1 MTRKFR
7 VELGRGEGKND
18 EKRHPANNHYTDS
31 LKLLIVVGPGKEKTN
46 NARPHLSAK
55 WVVP

>member
-1 MTRKFR
+1 M
-7 VELGRGEGKND
+7 ELGRGEGKND
-18 EKRHPANNHYTDS
+18 EERHPANNHYTDS